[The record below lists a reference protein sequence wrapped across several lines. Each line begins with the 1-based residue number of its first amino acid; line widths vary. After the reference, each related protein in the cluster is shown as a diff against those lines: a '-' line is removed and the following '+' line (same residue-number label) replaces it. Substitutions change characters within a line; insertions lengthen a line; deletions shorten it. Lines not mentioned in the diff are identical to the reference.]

1 MTPVYCE
8 MCKENLQNVTV
19 SSGSSNT
26 NSNTCHTNEQNL
38 IKSLQK
44 QTW

>member
-8 MCKENLQNVTV
+8 MCKENVTV
-19 SSGSSNT
+19 SSGKSNT
-26 NSNTCHTNEQNL
+26 NTCHTTGQNL

-44 QTW
+44 QTR

>member
-8 MCKENLQNVTV
+8 MCKENVTV
-19 SSGSSNT
+19 SSGKSNT
-26 NSNTCHTNEQNL
+26 NTCHTTGQNL
-38 IKSLQK
+38 IRSLQK